1 MKLSLTRTDSIL
13 RNVKNVELGGR
24 NSKLWQIQ
32 LLSLFS
38 VSGRCPQFSGYLSLS
53 GDGRVEGQFPQ
64 SHGLGVCGK
73 YEDPYCS
80 FPGQTLGRTVATPH
94 EPGQKV
100 RH

>member
-1 MKLSLTRTDSIL
+1 MSNSDLEGCYLHFTLGETRIDQKAFHPVKLSLTCTDSIL

-64 SHGLGVCGK
+64 GPWAGGAWEV
-73 YEDPYCS
+73 
-80 FPGQTLGRTVATPH
+80 
-94 EPGQKV
+94 
-100 RH
+100 